1 MNKAVF
7 LDKDGTLV
15 KDVPYNVNS
24 ELVSYSGFA
33 VEALK
38 LLQQEG
44 YLLIVI
50 SNQSGI
56 ARGYFTEPDLAVLFN
71 SIRLDMLAHEIRIA
85 GFYYCPHLPDATIP
99 GFSKHCDCRKPAPG
113 MMLQA
118 SADFDIDLGRSW
130 MIGDIL
136 DDIEAGNRAGCK
148 TILLNAGNETEWK
161 INSDR
166 LPYYYADDLI
176 AAAQI
181 ILNNANPV
189 LNEFME

>member
-1 MNKAVF
+1 MNKAIF

-15 KDVPYNVNS
+15 KDVPYNVNP

-56 ARGYFTEPDLAVLFN
+56 ARGYFTEPDLTVLFN
-71 SIRLDMLAHEIRIA
+71 SIRLDMEASEIRIA
-85 GFYYCPHLPDATIP
+85 GFYYCPHLPDATIH
-99 GFSKHCDCRKPAPG
+99 GFSKNCDCRKPAPG

-118 SADFDIDLGRSW
+118 REDFDIDLARSW

-136 DDIEAGNRAGCK
+136 DDIEAGKRAGCK

-161 INSDR
+161 VNSDR
-166 LPYYYADDLI
+166 LPDYYADDLI
-176 AAAQI
+176 TAAQI
-181 ILNNANPV
+181 ILNDANPV
-189 LNEFME
+189 LDDFME

>member
-1 MNKAVF
+1 MNKAIF

-15 KDVPYNVNS
+15 KDVPYNVDP

-50 SNQSGI
+50 TNQSGV
-56 ARGYFTEPDLAVLFN
+56 ARGYFKEPELTLLFD
-71 SIRLDMLAHEIRIA
+71 SIKLDMATHGIQIT
-85 GFYYCPHLPDATIP
+85 GFYYCPHLPDAVVP
-99 GFSKHCDCRKPAPG
+99 DFSKHCQCRKPAPG

-118 SADFDIDLGRSW
+118 SADFNIDLNRSW

-136 DDIEAGNRAGCK
+136 DDMEAGNRAGCK
-148 TILLNAGNETEWK
+148 TILLDAGNETEWE
-161 INSDR
+161 INSYRSPD
-166 LPYYYADDLI
+166 YYADNLI

-181 ILNNANPV
+181 ILNDANLV
-189 LNEFME
+189 LK